1 MGTKQP
7 PSTRLLRE
15 NDVLYLMVVNMPTE
29 EEEEE
34 LVKAKTREIARSK
47 GEKRAA
53 SRKEQAWFFM
63 IDIYSP

>member
-1 MGTKQP
+1 MRG
-7 PSTRLLRE
+7 

-29 EEEEE
+29 EEEE
-34 LVKAKTREIARSK
+34 LVKAKKREIARSK

-53 SRKEQAWFFM
+53 SRKQRAWFFM

>member
-1 MGTKQP
+1 MRG
-7 PSTRLLRE
+7 

-34 LVKAKTREIARSK
+34 LVKAKTREIASSK

-53 SRKEQAWFFM
+53 SREERAWFFM